1 MTASVGKSRGRGSS
15 KRKVAYDPAADSVER
30 VEPLEY
36 LDMEGNSHTLHIA
49 SEDFTDHDDDDD
61 EEEEDGEDDIF
72 FNVRGALEAAGAS
85 SANKMKMIQQEEEQP
100 APLLLPET
108 TVAAPSPDSPTKDE
122 TIRQLQA
129 RIDQLEQSNKDLQ
142 VKYAKLESDMTAD
155 KEKKLEND
163 FQSFKKKTISAK
175 AELQRAISGL
185 KEQIVTL
192 EGTIID
198 LKESVELLQS

>member
-1 MTASVGKSRGRGSS
+1 MTASVAKSRGRGAS
-15 KRKVAYDPAADSVER
+15 KRKVAYDPAADGVER

-36 LDMEGNSHTLHIA
+36 LDMEGNNHTLHIA

-61 EEEEDGEDDIF
+61 DEEEDGEDDIF

-108 TVAAPSPDSPTKDE
+108 TVAAPSHDSSTKDE

-142 VKYAKLESDMTAD
+142 VKYAKLESALTAD
-155 KEKKLEND
+155 KEKKFEND

-185 KEQIVTL
+185 KEQIVTQ
-192 EGTIID
+192 G
-198 LKESVELLQS
+198 KR